1 LGENKEMIKIMFI
14 PSEEYKDIIT
24 KTTVLCIDVILRH
37 KNKVLL
43 VKRTEEPCKGVYW
56 PVGGRVQKG
65 ETVDATARRKIK
77 EEIGIEFKG
86 PLIPIGYY
94 EDTYSENSFENNTE
108 YSTFSLVFVGDLNKE
123 AKSKVKLD
131 HTSDDFGYFDRL
143 PDRFVVKRFSDF
155 EDVLQDWK

>member
-1 LGENKEMIKIMFI
+1 MIKIMFI

-65 ETVDATARRKIK
+65 ETVDATARRKIL

-86 PLIPIGYY
+86 TLIPIGFY
-94 EDTYSENSFENNTE
+94 EDTYSENSFEKKTA

-123 AKSKVKLD
+123 AKSRVKLD
-131 HTSDDFGYFDRL
+131 STSDDFGYFDRL
-143 PDRFVVKRFSDF
+143 PNRFVVKRFSDF

>member
-1 LGENKEMIKIMFI
+1 MRNIMFI
-14 PSEEYKDIIT
+14 PDNEYKEIIT

-37 KNKVLL
+37 KDKVLL

-77 EEIGIEFKG
+77 EEIGIDFKG
-86 PLIPIGYY
+86 TLIPIGFY

-123 AKSKVKLD
+123 AKSIKVKLD
-131 HTSDDFGYFDRL
+131 KTSDDFGYFDYL
-143 PDRFVVKRFSDF
+143 PDRFVVQRFSDF
-155 EDVLQDWK
+155 EDALQEWK

>member
-1 LGENKEMIKIMFI
+1 MRNIMFI

-37 KNKVLL
+37 KDKVLL

-65 ETVDATARRKIK
+65 EAVDATARRKIK
-77 EEIGIEFKG
+77 EEIGIDFKG
-86 PLIPIGYY
+86 TLIPIGFY

-123 AKSKVKLD
+123 AKSKVNLD
-131 HTSDDFGYFDRL
+131 HTSDDFGYFDTL
-143 PDRFVVKRFSDF
+143 PNRFVVKRFSDF

>member
-1 LGENKEMIKIMFI
+1 MIKIMFI

-24 KTTVLCIDVILRH
+24 KITVLCIDVILRH

-56 PVGGRVQKG
+56 PVGGRVHKG
-65 ETVDATARRKIK
+65 EAVDAAARRKIK
-77 EEIGIEFKG
+77 EEIGIDFKG

-94 EDTYSENSFENNTE
+94 EDNYTVSAFEAQTE
-108 YSTFSLVFVGDLNKE
+108 YSSFSLVFVADLNREGKL
-123 AKSKVKLD
+123 KIRLD
-131 HTSDDFGYFDRL
+131 HTSDDFGFFDKL
-143 PDRFVVKRFSDF
+143 PKAMVIKRFSDF